1 VALAVALALLGGQSI
16 VSWVSSVSASLSALL
31 LLSPDSPDPG
41 ERGGRKPAAP
51 ASRFYLRLSAALEKL
66 PLDLLDRSVV
76 LIIAAAAAAHAG
88 VVSVMGFSIDETY
101 NVVMAR
107 HLALSYQDHPPAI
120 MWLIA
125 AAVHL
130 FGSENHLV
138 VRLPTL
144 ILAAAQSWLVYR
156 LTAFA
161 FDKWAGLFAVI
172 AIVLSPLF
180 GFYLGAIAV
189 TDGPMLFGLTGAAF
203 FLIRGLLGSR
213 PMRWRDWLLP
223 GLFFGVAC
231 LSKFTAVLV
240 LPGLILF
247 LLTVPRH
254 RGLLLTPGPYVAT
267 LVALAVFTP
276 VIVWNAQNG
285 FAAFLF
291 QGSRAAL
298 DDHIR
303 VDRWISHTGFLLAV
317 MGPAVWLIQI
327 GTLAGALWRGPR
339 DERAWFFATLA
350 LTPIAFFTVIDLFG
364 FQGVQGPH
372 WLSPGYLFTF
382 PLVGAAVARWR
393 LRFPRLVWGTIAACV
408 TAAAAVALVFVS
420 HTMTGWLGNFVPVI
434 NSDYDPLVADDT
446 DWHGLRSRLERDGLL
461 DSRHFLLLGRY
472 EYCFKVELVIADRLP
487 IACLSTNPVSHS
499 LWRNDAALRGRD
511 AIIITDRWDARQS
524 IADVNAKFASVEK
537 LPPLW
542 ISDHGRRVLKVD
554 LALGHDLQRSIFA
567 EPSR

>member
-1 VALAVALALLGGQSI
+1 
-16 VSWVSSVSASLSALL
+16 VSWVSSVSASLSPPL
-31 LLSPDSPDPG
+31 LLSPGRAGPG
-41 ERGGRKPAAP
+41 ERAGRKSPAQL
-51 ASRFYLRLSAALEKL
+51 RRLSSYFFYFFAALKKL
-66 PLDLLDRSVV
+66 PFDPLDRSVV

-88 VVSVMGFSIDETY
+88 FVSVMGFSIDETY
-101 NVVMAR
+101 DVVMAR

-156 LTAFA
+156 LTALA

-172 AIVLSPLF
+172 ALALSPLF
-180 GFYLGAIAV
+180 GFYLGVIAV
-189 TDGPMLFGLTGAAF
+189 TDGPMLFGLAGAAF
-203 FLIRGLLGSR
+203 FLARGLLGPR
-213 PMRWRDWLLP
+213 PMHWRDWLVA
-223 GLFFGVAC
+223 GLFFGLAC

-240 LPGLILF
+240 LPGLLLF

-254 RGLLLTPGPYVAT
+254 RGLLLTPGPYVAA
-267 LVALAVFTP
+267 LAALAVLTP

-291 QGSRAAL
+291 QGGRAAL

-303 VDRWISHTGFLLAV
+303 VDRWISHTGFLLLV
-317 MGPAVWLIQI
+317 TGPVVWLIQI

-350 LTPIAFFTVIDLFG
+350 IIPIAFFTVIDLFG
-364 FQGVQGPH
+364 FEGVQGPH
-372 WLSPGYLFTF
+372 WLAPGYLFTF
-382 PLVGAAVARWR
+382 PLVGAAVAHWR
-393 LRFPRLVWGTIAACV
+393 LRFPRLVWGTIGAC
-408 TAAAAVALVFVS
+408 AFGAAAVAAVFIS
-420 HTMTGWLGNFVPVI
+420 HTMTGWLGNFVPAI
-434 NSDYDPLVADDT
+434 SADYDPLVADDT

-499 LWRNDAALRGRD
+499 LWRDDAALVGRD
-511 AIIITDRWDARQS
+511 AIIITDRWNARQS
-524 IADVNAKFASVEK
+524 IAEVNAKFASVEK
-537 LPPLW
+537 IPPLW
-542 ISDHGRRVLKVD
+542 ITDHGRPVLRVD
-554 LALGHDLQRSIFA
+554 LALGHNLQQPIFQ
-567 EPSR
+567 PR

>member
-1 VALAVALALLGGQSI
+1 M
-16 VSWVSSVSASLSALL
+16 SWVSSVSAGFAALL
-31 LLSPDSPDPG
+31 LVSPGPSGPG
-41 ERGGRKPAAP
+41 KHAGRKSAAHL
-51 ASRFYLRLSAALEKL
+51 SRFFFAFCAAVKTL
-66 PLDLLDRSVV
+66 PFDPLDRSAI

-88 VVSVMGFSIDETY
+88 FVSVMGFSIDETY
-101 NVVMAR
+101 DVVMAR

-130 FGSENHLV
+130 FGSESHLV
-138 VRLPTL
+138 ARLPTL

-156 LTAFA
+156 LTARA

-172 AIVLSPLF
+172 ALALSPLF
-180 GFYLGAIAV
+180 GFYLGAVAV
-189 TDGPMLFGLTGAAF
+189 TDGPMLFSLTVAAVV
-203 FLIRGLLGSR
+203 LARGLLGPR
-213 PMRWRDWLLP
+213 PINWRDWLVA
-223 GLFFGVAC
+223 GLFFGIAC
-231 LSKFTAVLV
+231 LSKFTAGLV
-240 LPGLILF
+240 LPGLVLF

-254 RGLLLTPGPYVAT
+254 RRLLLTPGPYLAA
-267 LVALAVFTP
+267 LAALAVFTP

-285 FAAFLF
+285 FAAFVF

-298 DDHIR
+298 DGHIH
-303 VDRWISHTGFLLAV
+303 VDRWVSHTGFLLTV

-327 GTLAGALWRGPR
+327 GTLAAALWRGPR

-350 LTPIAFFTVIDLFG
+350 LMPIVFFTGIDLFG

-393 LRFPRLVWGTIAACV
+393 PRFPRLVWGTIAACV
-408 TAAAAVALVFVS
+408 FGAAMVAAVFIS
-420 HTMTGWLGNFVPVI
+420 HTMTGWLGHFVPAI
-434 NSDYDPLVADDT
+434 TADYDPLVADDT
-446 DWHGLRSRLERDGLL
+446 DWHGLRSRLEQDGLL

-472 EYCFKVELVIADRLP
+472 EYCFKVEFMIADRLP

-499 LWRNDAALRGRD
+499 LDRDDAALIGHD
-511 AIIITDRWDARQS
+511 AIIITDRWNARQS
-524 IADVNAKFASVEK
+524 IAAVSAKFASVEP

-542 ISDHGRRVLKVD
+542 ITDHGRRVLRVH
-554 LALGHDLQRSIFA
+554 LALGHNLQRPIF
-567 EPSR
+567 ERH

>member
-1 VALAVALALLGGQSI
+1 
-16 VSWVSSVSASLSALL
+16 VSGASRVSASGAAPL
-31 LLSPDSPDPG
+31 LLSPSPAGASVPPKG
-41 ERGGRKPAAP
+41 GGRKSAIGLP
-51 ASRFYLRLSAALEKL
+51 RFPFFSTAALKQL
-66 PLDLLDRSVV
+66 PFDPLDRSVL

-88 VVSVMGFSIDETY
+88 FVSVMGFSIDETY

-138 VRLPTL
+138 ARLATL
-144 ILAAAQSWLVYR
+144 ILAAVQGWLVYR
-156 LTAFA
+156 LTALA

-172 AIVLSPLF
+172 ALVLSPLF

-189 TDGPMLFGLTGAAF
+189 TDGPMLFGLSGAAF
-203 FLIRGLLGSR
+203 FLARGLLGTR
-213 PMRWRDWLLP
+213 PMDWRDWLIA
-223 GLFFGVAC
+223 GLFFGLAC
-231 LSKFTAVLV
+231 LSKFNAVLV
-240 LPGLILF
+240 LPGLLLF

-254 RGLLLTPGPYVAT
+254 RRLLLTPGPYLAALAT
-267 LVALAVFTP
+267 LVVFTP

-285 FAAFLF
+285 FAAFVF

-303 VDRWISHTGFLLAV
+303 VDRWISHTGFLLAA

-327 GTLAGALWRGPR
+327 GTLAGALRGGPR
-339 DERAWFFATLA
+339 DECAWFFATLA
-350 LTPIAFFTVIDLFG
+350 LTPIVFFTIIDLFG
-364 FQGVQGPH
+364 FEGVQGPH

-393 LRFPRLVWGTIAACV
+393 PRFPRLVWGTIAACV
-408 TAAAAVALVFVS
+408 FGAAVVAAAFVS
-420 HTMTGWLGNFVPVI
+420 HTLTGWLGNFVPAI
-434 NSDYDPLVADDT
+434 SADYDPLVADDT
-446 DWHGLRSRLERDGLL
+446 DWQGLRSRLEHDGLV

-472 EYCFKVELVIADRLP
+472 EYCFKVELVMKDAVP
-487 IACLSTNPVSHS
+487 IACLSTNPTSHS
-499 LWRNDAALRGRD
+499 LWRDDAALIGRD
-511 AIIITDRWDARQS
+511 AIIITDRWNARQS
-524 IADVNAKFASVEK
+524 IASVNAKFASVEQ

-542 ISDHGRRVLKVD
+542 ISDHGRRVLRID
-554 LALGHDLQRSIFA
+554 LALGHDLQRPIF
-567 EPSR
+567 ERPSR